1 MVPGED
7 PTAALRRQLEHFA
20 ESGGMFYDLSDLSAR
35 GIPTISVVFGSST
48 AGGAYQPG
56 LSDYTIFVEGSA
68 KVFLGGPPL
77 VRMATGELA
86 TDEELGG
93 ARMHADVSGLA
104 DYLATSEADGIRM
117 AREIVDHL
125 EWRPR
130 CDLRVEP
137 DPAPPRYDPDELLG
151 LIPVDLRGPVEIR
164 EVIARIVD
172 DSRFEEF
179 KARYGSTLV
188 TGCAQIVGMPVGIL
202 ANNGVLLAD
211 SAAKGAQFIQLCNQ
225 IGVPIVFLQHI
236 TGFMVGRDYE
246 RSGIIKQGS
255 ALIKAV
261 SNSAVPHVTV
271 ILGASYGA
279 GNYAMA
285 GRAFGTRFV
294 FAWPTARIAIMGPA
308 QMAGV
313 MSLVRAQQAARRG
326 IPLDEDAEA
335 AARTAVEALA
345 DAQSR
350 VLYATGRV
358 AGDGII
364 DPRDTRWVLA
374 MALSATRY
382 APIRG
387 ADSFGVFRL

>member
-1 MVPGED
+1 MRERLALLLDDAAPFLELSALAGYETDYRLGGGMVTGIGIVAGTHCVIAANDPTDLGGALTAISVRKLLRALEVARVNRLPFIQFVESAGGDLRGVVPGED

-236 TGFMVGRDYE
+236 TGFMVVVTTSAPASSSKDL
-246 RSGIIKQGS
+246 RSS
-255 ALIKAV
+255 RR
-261 SNSAVPHVTV
+261 S
-271 ILGASYGA
+271 
-279 GNYAMA
+279 
-285 GRAFGTRFV
+285 
-294 FAWPTARIAIMGPA
+294 PT
-308 QMAGV
+308 
-313 MSLVRAQQAARRG
+313 
-326 IPLDEDAEA
+326 
-335 AARTAVEALA
+335 
-345 DAQSR
+345 
-350 VLYATGRV
+350 
-358 AGDGII
+358 
-364 DPRDTRWVLA
+364 PRCHT
-374 MALSATRY
+374 
-382 APIRG
+382 
-387 ADSFGVFRL
+387 